1 MEPRQTGPGASFEN
15 GPAPLNGGEGY
26 SLPEVAPG
34 FSPEYGNEA
43 LERKAV
49 EVESLAPPP
58 VLPVVPAPL
67 PQVSDDSDDQSTMA
81 GSSSVPDSAADE
93 DLIEKE
99 WVDKAKKIIEETKE
113 DPYKRELEIGL
124 LQREYIRKRY
134 GRKIGVSG
142 EQ

>member
-1 MEPRQTGPGASFEN
+1 M
-15 GPAPLNGGEGY
+15 
-26 SLPEVAPG
+26 
-34 FSPEYGNEA
+34 
-43 LERKAV
+43 
-49 EVESLAPPP
+49 
-58 VLPVVPAPL
+58 
-67 PQVSDDSDDQSTMA
+67 SDDSDDQSTMA

-134 GRKIGVSG
+134 GREIGVSG